1 VREAVDTLK
10 SNEILLDVEAPPNEE
25 YESKERSNTRL
36 LEEAHGE
43 KYGFAAL
50 FLSYFPLKEQHEK
63 EDREREECGDMRLA
77 ICMRG
82 GKEPSVWTEEILHSS
97 DRND

>member
-1 VREAVDTLK
+1 MVVREVVDALK
-10 SNEILLDVEAPPNEE
+10 SDEILLDIEAPPNEE
-25 YESKERSNTRL
+25 DEREERSNTGL

-63 EDREREECGDMRLA
+63 EDGEREECGY
-77 ICMRG
+77 ICDS
-82 GKEPSVWTEEILHSS
+82 PSVWG
-97 DRND
+97 R